1 MRRLFDLRAFST
13 LVIGLGLAACGEDA
27 AKPSDDAN
35 ADASGDGEVEVDPW
49 LAPAETGAFRI
60 LYSNR
65 GRLPDNA
72 SENELWLMDSD
83 GSDELAITDLGGL
96 EALDPPLSCNYGCIV
111 SPDLKWIAVVAGPP
125 SATGFEL
132 KLGKFD
138 PNMKVSLLKGGAI
151 KGVVDFKFAGD
162 RMFYSKQKSCTGAS
176 CEYEFSL
183 VELAENVNLP
193 LPFLTFPQGEEL
205 ADSTYKGHFRVS
217 ADAKHM
223 VMLKTTIRSVGVWLW
238 KDGTGLVELDYLCK
252 FGTKGNCSG
261 TGSEY
266 TDVDPVAIDPTGRY
280 IVFFSFADR
289 WQRAHVYDT
298 QNPGN
303 IQTSIIAAVSSGAYI
318 EKACDAGVL
327 ADWQWQ
333 RVIGEA
339 SFTPDGSEVIF
350 LGENACPVGGQQPQ
364 KTRTNIYRLKLATLL
379 SGKTL
384 GESDIFNVTNHPF
397 GDVTANRRPNAF
409 ALSPDGATVVFTGT
423 PSYDQSGALIA
434 DGTARQRNDREVY
447 RIRLDG
453 SNAQQL
459 TNDLPFSAE
468 SPMVVGP

>member
-1 MRRLFDLRAFST
+1 MRLFENRVFSAC
-13 LVIGLGLAACGEDA
+13 LAVSLGFAACGEDTTKSA
-27 AKPSDDAN
+27 EDDAS
-35 ADASGDGEVEVDPW
+35 ADGDSSEVEVDPW
-49 LAPAETGAFRI
+49 EAPTETGAFRI
-60 LYSNR
+60 LYNNR

-72 SENELWLMDSD
+72 TENELWMMDSD

-96 EALDPPLSCNYGCIV
+96 EDLDPPLSCNFGCIV

-125 SATGFEL
+125 TAKGFEL
-132 KLGKFD
+132 KLGKFNPD
-138 PNMKVSLLKGGAI
+138 MKVSLLKGGSI
-151 KGVVDFKFAGD
+151 KDVVDFAFAGD
-162 RMFYSKQKSCTGAS
+162 RIFYSKQKSCTGAS
-176 CEYEFSL
+176 CEFEFTI
-183 VELAENVNLP
+183 VELSENVNLP

-205 ADSTYKGHFRVS
+205 TDSTYKGHFRVS
-217 ADAKHM
+217 ADGKNM

-238 KDGTGLVELDYLCK
+238 KDGTGLVELDFLCK

-298 QNPGN
+298 QNPSN
-303 IQTSIIAAVSSGAYI
+303 IQSSIIATAPDGAYI
-318 EKACDAGVL
+318 EKACTPGLL

-333 RVIGEA
+333 KVIGQPH
-339 SFTPDGSEVIF
+339 FTPDSSEVVFI
-350 LGENACPVGGQQPQ
+350 GETACPENGQQPQ
-364 KTRTNIYRLKLATLL
+364 KSRTNLYRVKLATLQ

-384 GESDIFNVTNHPF
+384 EESDVFNITNHPF

-409 ALSPDGATVVFTGT
+409 AMSPDGATIVFTGT

-434 DGTARQRNDREVY
+434 DGAARQRNDREVY

-453 SNAQQL
+453 TNVQQL